1 MKGQRLF
8 HGFLP
13 GVTAAVLTTQPV
25 WASTAKVSEVQLQS
39 SPSILTSTNYAGA
52 AALLQTQP
60 ASIGS
65 ESDSSTVSVTDF
77 GQLSQ
82 EPLQSD
88 SQTPDASTAKILGNN
103 EGSVAQYISQQPPAQ
118 ETVIPT
124 ANSPTQP
131 QAQNN
136 TAPGVVVPTPPN
148 DTTPGVVVPA
158 PPNSSVEVPD
168 NLNASPNP
176 LRIPTKTNQVT
187 LKKTQ
192 PITLEQAIELAK
204 QNNNNLQVSLL
215 QLKGDRAALR
225 VSQASLLPTLG
236 LNSTLSNSRSSATT
250 LQYNEAQ
257 APVPAAT
264 TAIDT
269 AAQLTYNLYT
279 SGQRT
284 AGIKAAEEQ
293 VRADELAV
301 ETQYETIRLNVATNY
316 YNLQQAD
323 EQVRISQA
331 AVENGEASLRDAQ
344 ALELA
349 GVGTRFDTLSA
360 QVNLANSQ
368 QQLTSAIAQQ
378 EIARRQLA
386 TSINLTESVDI
397 SSADPVQLAG
407 LWNQTLEQSILLA
420 YQNRSELQQNL
431 AQRNLYEQQRRQAL
445 ASLGP
450 QVSFVASY
458 DVLDQFNDNQN
469 AVGGYSVG
477 LQATLNLFDGGAAKA
492 RAAQASA
499 NKEIAEYQFSEQRNQ
514 IRFQVEQSYYTLQY
528 NLNNVQTANVALV
541 QAKEALRLARLRF
554 QAGVGTETDIINSEN
569 SLTQAEGNRVQ
580 AILNYNRALV
590 QLERSVSLRALSKSA

>member
-25 WASTAKVSEVQLQS
+25 WASTAKVSEVQLPS
-39 SPSILTSTNYAGA
+39 SPSVLTSTNYAGS

-65 ESDSSTVSVTDF
+65 ESDSSTVSETDF
-77 GQLSQ
+77 EQLSQ
-82 EPLQSD
+82 KPLQSD
-88 SQTPDASTAKILGNN
+88 PQTLDASTAKILGNN

-136 TAPGVVVPTPPN
+136 TAPGVVVPTQPN

-158 PPNSSVEVPD
+158 PPNSSVEVLD

-204 QNNNNLQVSLL
+204 KNNNNLQVSLL

-257 APVPAAT
+257 APVPAAA

-279 SGQRT
+279 SGQRN

-368 QQLTSAIAQQ
+368 QQLTSAVAQQ

-458 DVLDQFNDNQN
+458 DVLDQFNENQN

-590 QLERSVSLRALSKSA
+590 QLERSVSLRALSKPA